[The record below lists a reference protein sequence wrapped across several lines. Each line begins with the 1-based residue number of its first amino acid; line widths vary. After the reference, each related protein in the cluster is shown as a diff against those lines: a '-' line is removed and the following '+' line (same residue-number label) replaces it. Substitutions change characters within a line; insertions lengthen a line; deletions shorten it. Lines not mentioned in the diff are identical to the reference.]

1 MAGVEEK
8 TSSTLDKFLVLE
20 FCSSVGRTS
29 GAAVSFF
36 LVQSKGISVVLLVSY
51 QVSRRR

>member
-1 MAGVEEK
+1 MAGVEER

-29 GAAVSFF
+29 GAAIYFI
-36 LVQSKGISVVLLVSY
+36 LVQSKGVSVVLLGSY
-51 QVSRRR
+51 QVSR